1 LLCIII
7 YPLNRSP
14 FWKINK
20 KQLTRTSYDITIYL
34 KPNECGND
42 IHVLSCLLKAN
53 VIYTDLSPCGGAE
66 RLTLLTMYALCQ
78 KAVNFDLTTSVK
90 PDMRKLEN
98 AYGNKI
104 ASIVD
109 KLEKVNILESLDE
122 PVINRIVEKG
132 NYDITINTHGD
143 TLPYYH
149 YSLSKNNALT
159 YCHFPSAKYHIDSE
173 NLEYLRDIK
182 ISGFTQ
188 IPDINCSKNKEAH
201 IFDVE
206 CEHKVKKYF
215 KFLRNKYYNMMTNTL
230 VLTNSEYTRKAISNA
245 FHIDAKILYPP
256 VDVDTFQKIA
266 SKSNQRENMILVISR
281 IAPDKQIEN
290 AIEVAR
296 LIRRRGLGK
305 GMIIAGNLHHYDN
318 NYYQQL
324 KKMIADYDLSD
335 CVSLQTNISF
345 SKLVELMQLAKVYFH
360 PRIDEHFGISIV
372 EAMAS
377 GLVPIVSD
385 VGGHTEFVP
394 PKYHFHTLG
403 HAADLIASACEA
415 TNSERRALSNST
427 AKFSNS
433 NYVLSLHRILSEL
446 LNTDVVD
453 TPISRS

>member
-1 LLCIII
+1 
-7 YPLNRSP
+7 
-14 FWKINK
+14 
-20 KQLTRTSYDITIYL
+20 
-34 KPNECGND
+34 
-42 IHVLSCLLKAN
+42 LKAN
-53 VIYTDLSPCGGAE
+53 VIYADLSPCGGAE

-78 KAVNFDLTTSVK
+78 KGVSFDLTTSVK
-90 PDMRKLEN
+90 PDRSKLEN

-109 KLEKVNILESLDE
+109 KLDKVNILESLDE
-122 PVINRIVEKG
+122 PVINRIVEEG

-149 YSLSKNNALT
+149 CSLSKNNALT

-188 IPDINCSKNKEAH
+188 IPDIDYSKNKEAH

-215 KFLRNKYYNMMTNTL
+215 QFLRNKYYNMMKNTL
-230 VLTNSEYTRKAISNA
+230 VLTNSEYTCKAISNA
-245 FHIDAKILYPP
+245 LHIDAKILFPP

-266 SKSNQRENMILVISR
+266 SKSNHKENMILVISR

-296 LIRRRGLGK
+296 LIRRRGIGK

-318 NYYQQL
+318 SYYQQL

-403 HAADLIASACEA
+403 HAVDLIASAFEA

-446 LNTDVVD
+446 LNTDVVN
-453 TPISRS
+453 TQISRS

>member
-1 LLCIII
+1 M
-7 YPLNRSP
+7 
-14 FWKINK
+14 
-20 KQLTRTSYDITIYL
+20 
-34 KPNECGND
+34 
-42 IHVLSCLLKAN
+42 KAN

-78 KAVNFDLTTSVK
+78 KGVNFDLTTSVK
-90 PDMRKLEN
+90 PDMIKLEN

-104 ASIVD
+104 ASILN
-109 KLEKVNILESLDE
+109 KSQKVNILESLDE
-122 PVINRIVEKG
+122 PVINRIIEKG

-149 YSLSKNNALT
+149 CSLSKSNAIT
-159 YCHFPSAKYHIDSE
+159 YCHFPSAKHHIHSE

-188 IPDINCSKNKEAH
+188 IPDIDYSKNKEAH

-206 CEHKVKKYF
+206 TEHKVKKYF
-215 KFLRNKYYNMMTNTL
+215 KFLKNNYYNMMKNTL
-230 VLTNSEYTRKAISNA
+230 VLTNSEYTRKAISDA

-266 SKSNQRENMILVISR
+266 SKSNQREDIILVISR

-296 LIRRRGLGK
+296 LIRRRGIGK
-305 GMIIAGNLHHYDN
+305 GMIIAGNLHDYDN
-318 NYYQQL
+318 HYYQQL
-324 KKMIADYDLSD
+324 RKMIADLGLSD

-385 VGGHTEFVP
+385 IGGQTEFVP

-403 HAADLIASACEA
+403 HAADLLALAFEA
-415 TNSERRALSNST
+415 TDLERRTLSNYT
-427 AKFSNS
+427 TKFSNS
-433 NYVLSLHRILSEL
+433 NYVLSFHGILSEL
-446 LNTDVVD
+446 LNNDVAD
-453 TPISRS
+453 THISRS